1 MRKDAGKN
9 HEKAVVAANDG
20 FACKAG
26 AGKRGGK
33 KWDESHYLSEGKV
46 KLMERVGIYNRCST
60 EEESQ
65 RNALAAQAMESREI
79 AEKKGWEIAGQYIE
93 SETGTVAYKRSEYQ
107 RLLEDMEKGKFDLV
121 MIKSIDRLTR
131 SARDWYFFL
140 SRLNE
145 NRLKLYIYIEGKFY
159 TPDDNL
165 ITGIKAILAEDFSR
179 ELSKKI
185 KNAHK
190 RRQEKKSGCN
200 ITCEMFGWDK
210 KGRDTYEIN
219 EKEAE
224 YYRTAFLLA
233 REGKGFYTISN
244 MLYEMGARGKKG
256 QKISEVQWRNM
267 LYAPRAHGTVIL
279 NKRIYNFD
287 AKKYEKVPESGWIFM
302 ENALPPIVSKEYQ
315 EEVVE
320 ILKKRAMCHSFGFSG
335 KRTDRGEGVCRDGKK
350 EREGSLKAGKYEL
363 SGKLVCGRCGSVY
376 YRTGSM
382 GKDTSAVWKCAAFL
396 SGGRIRE
403 EKDHGG
409 CDNIHLVE
417 TEAMEA
423 VNEAVKPYFENVF
436 GGCGDLDCDIRK
448 VIEKMLKE
456 KNSDKKYEKLWKEYG
471 KLTTKKDM
479 LVNKLLNHVIDDKD
493 FTKYH
498 EDIKEKMEQLEMK
511 INVIKQE
518 RLQYNNIEMRLD
530 GIMDVVRKEKMAD
543 QAKLKELVKFIDHI
557 LVHKDGRLEIIF
569 DKDKLGLEKILKVE
583 AEYIHADGCRK
594 RREAHKRQILELLD
608 GQPKLRLKDISTIMA
623 MSASYVS
630 ARVKELK
637 EEGKLEYVRNKGAGA
652 WRTTIPKHR

>member
-1 MRKDAGKN
+1 
-9 HEKAVVAANDG
+9 
-20 FACKAG
+20 
-26 AGKRGGK
+26 
-33 KWDESHYLSEGKV
+33 
-46 KLMERVGIYNRCST
+46 MERVGIYNRCST

-79 AEKKGWEIAGQYIE
+79 AEKKGWEVVGQYIE

-107 RLLEDMEKGKFDLV
+107 RLLGDMEKGKFDLV

-145 NRLKLYIYIEGKFY
+145 NHLKLYIYIEGKFY

-165 ITGIKAILAEDFSR
+165 ISGIKAILAEDFSR

-244 MLYEMGARGKKG
+244 ELYEMGARGKKG

-279 NKRIYNFD
+279 NKRVYNFD
-287 AKKYEKVPESGWIFM
+287 AKRYEKVPESGWIFM

-315 EEVVE
+315 EEVME
-320 ILKKRAMCHSFGFSG
+320 ILKKRAMRHSFGRSVSR
-335 KRTDRGEGVCRDGKK
+335 KYKDNT
-350 EREGSLKAGKYEL
+350 LKTGKYEL
-363 SGKLVCGRCGSVY
+363 SHKLVCAQCGSVY
-376 YRTGSM
+376 YRTGSS
-382 GKDTSAVWKCAAFL
+382 GKDTRAVWKCATFL
-396 SGGRIRE
+396 SGGRTKE
-403 EKDHGG
+403 GKDHGG

-417 TEAMEA
+417 MDVMEA
-423 VNEAVKPYFENVF
+423 VNEAVKANFNEVF
-436 GGCGDLDCDIRK
+436 GECGDLYGGIRK

-456 KNSDKKYEKLWKEYG
+456 KNSDKKYEKLWREYK
-471 KLTTKKDM
+471 KLIIKKDM
-479 LVNKLLNHVIDDKD
+479 LVDKLLNQVIDDKD
-493 FTKYH
+493 FAKYH

-530 GIMDVVRKEKMAD
+530 GIMDVVRKEEMAD
-543 QAKLKELVKFIDHI
+543 KAKQKELIDKINHI
-557 LVHKDGRLEIIF
+557 LVHKDGRLEILF
-569 DKDKLGLEKILKVE
+569 DKDKLGTEKLLKMEV
-583 AEYIHADGCRK
+583 EYIHMDGCRK
-594 RREAHKRQILELLD
+594 RREGHKKQILELLD
-608 GQPKLRLKDISTIMA
+608 GQPQLRLKEIAAIMD

-637 EEGKLEYVRNKGAGA
+637 EEGKLDYVRKENI
-652 WRTTIPKHR
+652 WHTIIPKYQ